1 MEIILATNNANKV
14 KELKRM
20 LEPLGY
26 TLFAQKEK
34 GIHLEVEEN
43 GTTFEENAA
52 LKARAIH
59 ERTGGAAHPASIRHA
74 MPENPATIIRIMKS
88 SSPHW
93 KAFPTAPPAS

>member
-34 GIHLEVEEN
+34 GIRLEVEEN

-59 ERTGGAAHPASIRHA
+59 ELTGGAALADDSGLCVDA
-74 MPENPATIIRIMKS
+74 LS
-88 SSPHW
+88 G
-93 KAFPTAPPAS
+93 APGVYSARYAG